1 VSPTAAGSPQD
12 EIVDVVDDADRVIGQ
27 ATRRDIR
34 RYNLRHR
41 SVYVLVF
48 NTRGELFVH
57 ERTPNKDVYPGY
69 RDVAVGGV
77 LRAGEDYAT
86 AAVRECGEELG
97 IEGIVPELLFS
108 MRYQDGANSVNG
120 NVYRA
125 FHDGPFRLDP
135 AEIVSGG
142 FIPIERIPA
151 LAQTVSFCPDGLA
164 ALAQFQRRGAGGRA

>member
-1 VSPTAAGSPQD
+1 VSATASGSPQD
-12 EIVDVVDDADRVIGQ
+12 EIVDVVDEADRVIGR
-27 ATRRDIR
+27 ATRRDVR
-34 RYNLRHR
+34 RHNLRHR

-69 RDVAVGGV
+69 RDVAIGGV
-77 LRAGEDYAT
+77 LRAGEDYAA

-108 MRYQDGANSVNG
+108 MRYQDAANSVNG

-125 FHDGPFRLDP
+125 VHNGPFRLDP
-135 AEIVSGG
+135 TEIVSGG
-142 FIPIERIPA
+142 FVPIESIPA

-164 ALAQFQRRGAGGRA
+164 ALEQFRRRGA